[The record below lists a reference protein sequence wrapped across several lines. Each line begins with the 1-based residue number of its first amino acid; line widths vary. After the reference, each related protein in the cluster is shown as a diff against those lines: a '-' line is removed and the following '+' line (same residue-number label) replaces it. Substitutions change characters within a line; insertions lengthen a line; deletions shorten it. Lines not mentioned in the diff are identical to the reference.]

1 MRHEKKPFGEAFKDF
16 LFSGSM
22 WRTFAIGLI
31 VMAAVV
37 GTIFILADTFG

>member
-1 MRHEKKPFGEAFKDF
+1 MRYEKKPFGEAFKDF

-37 GTIFILADTFG
+37 GAVVMLADTFG